1 MEAHEREVQHALCV
15 LGIHTFSNRYRIKN
29 SNLIQVVFRLIE
41 FLKSRYI
48 SFEIQIEIV
57 NTK

>member
-15 LGIHTFSNRYRIKN
+15 LGIHTFSNQYRIKN

-48 SFEIQIEIV
+48 SFEI
-57 NTK
+57 